1 MVAMSSPDELDDREL
16 PTSTFRRTSKML
28 SLPLGHAGRQAVGL
42 GRRLMGADATELD
55 VQLRT
60 AAAEQ
65 LFSVLGELKG
75 GAMKFGQ
82 ALSMFEAFLP
92 EEVAAPYRKHLAKL
106 QDSAPPL
113 PSSRV
118 QAVLRNELGP
128 HWRQRFESI
137 DLRPAA
143 AASIGQ
149 VHRGVLVGG
158 QPVAI
163 KVQYPGA
170 DVALRSDLR
179 QIERLASV
187 VAPLAG
193 GVDVVTLS
201 RELAERISE
210 EVDYTLEA
218 SNQARAAAAFAND
231 PEFVVPQVHHA
242 TSRVLISDW
251 LDGVRLGSIA
261 EGSTAERNRVG
272 LSYVRFLFSGPA
284 RAGLLHADPHP
295 GNYLVLTDGRLGVV
309 DFGLVARLPDGLPP
323 AMGRLIQL
331 AITNDAAA
339 MTAGLTDEGF
349 IAKDVDASELLG
361 YLEPFVEPARSAEF
375 HFDREWMRAQF
386 VHVRSGSTRDGVG
399 MKLTIPPVYALI
411 HRVWLGGIA
420 VLAQLDVTARFRDV
434 LAEFLPGWS
443 HSDRDG
449 R

>member
-1 MVAMSSPDELDDREL
+1 M
-16 PTSTFRRTSKML
+16 PTSSFARASRML
-28 SLPLGHAGRQAVGL
+28 SLPLGAAGRQAVGF
-42 GRRLMGADATELD
+42 GRRLLGADADQVDT
-55 VQLRT
+55 QLRA

-92 EEVAAPYRKHLAKL
+92 EEIAKPYREQLGKL

-118 QAVLRNELGP
+118 QAVLRSELGP
-128 HWRQRFESI
+128 RWRDRFASI

-149 VHRGVLVGG
+149 VHRGVLADGT
-158 QPVAI
+158 PVAVKI
-163 KVQYPGA
+163 QYPGA
-170 DVALRSDLR
+170 DRALRSDLR
-179 QIERLASV
+179 QIERLAGV

-218 SNQARAAAAFAND
+218 DNQSRAADAFAGD
-231 PEFVVPQVHHA
+231 PEFVVPRVHEA
-242 TSRVLISDW
+242 TNRVLISDW
-251 LDGVRLGSIA
+251 LDGRKLSA
-261 EGSTAERNRVG
+261 AASEPESERNRIG
-272 LSYVRFLFSGPA
+272 LSYARFLFAGPA

-295 GNYLVLTDGRLGVV
+295 GNYLVLPDGRLGVV
-309 DFGLVARLPDGLPP
+309 DFGLVARLPQGLPP
-323 AMGRLIQL
+323 AMGRLIRL
-331 AITNDAAA
+331 AMDDDAAA
-339 MTAGLTDEGF
+339 MARGLAEEGF
-349 IAKDVDASELLG
+349 IAREVDAHELLG
-361 YLEPFVEPARSAEF
+361 YLEPFVEPARSEQF

-386 VHVRSGSTRDGVG
+386 LHVRSSSTRDGVG
-399 MKLTIPPVYALI
+399 MKLTIPPLYALI

-420 VLAQLDVTARFRDV
+420 VLAQLDVTAGFRDV

-443 HSDRDG
+443 D
-449 R
+449 

>member
-1 MVAMSSPDELDDREL
+1 MASMEAPEEKPDDRGL
-16 PTSTFRRTSKML
+16 PTSSLARASRML
-28 SLPLGHAGRQAVGL
+28 SLPLGAAQRQAVGF
-42 GRRLMGADATELD
+42 GRRLMGADADQVDL
-55 VQLRT
+55 QMRT

-92 EEVAAPYRKHLAKL
+92 EEIAAPYRQHLAKL
-106 QDSAPPL
+106 QDGAPPL

-128 HWRQRFESI
+128 KWKDRFESI

-170 DVALRSDLR
+170 DQALRSDLR

-187 VAPLAG
+187 VTPLAG
-193 GVDVVTLS
+193 GVDVVTIT
-201 RELAERISE
+201 RELAARIAE

-218 SNQARAAAAFAND
+218 ENQAQAAAAFAGD
-231 PEFVVPQVHHA
+231 AEFAVPRVHEA

-251 LDGVRLGSIA
+251 LDGRKLTSAA
-261 EGSTAERNRVG
+261 ESPAEVRNRVG
-272 LSYVRFLFSGPA
+272 LSYVRFLFAGPA

-295 GNYLVLTDGRLGVV
+295 GNYLILSDGRLGVV
-309 DFGLVARLPDGLPP
+309 DFGLVAKLPDGLPP

-331 AITNDAAA
+331 AITNDVDAIS
-339 MTAGLTDEGF
+339 AGLAAEGF
-349 IAKDVDASELLG
+349 IAKDVDASELFG
-361 YLEPFVEPARSAEF
+361 YLEPFVEPARSDEF

-386 VHVRSGSTRDGVG
+386 LHVRSSSTRDGVG

-420 VLAQLDVTARFRDV
+420 VLAQLDVTASFRDV
-434 LAEFLPGWS
+434 LAEFLPGWN
-443 HSDRDG
+443 D
-449 R
+449 

>member
-1 MVAMSSPDELDDREL
+1 MGAMTDPATPEDDRGL
-16 PTSTFRRTSKML
+16 PTSSFARASRML
-28 SLPLGHAGRQAVGL
+28 QLPLGAAQRRAVGF
-42 GRRLMGADATELD
+42 GRRLLGADAGQVESD
-55 VQLRT
+55 LRS

-65 LFSVLGELKG
+65 MFAVLGELKG

-92 EEVAAPYRKHLAKL
+92 EEIAAPYRQHLSKL

-118 QAVLRNELGP
+118 QAVLRSELGP
-128 HWRQRFESI
+128 RWRERFESI

-170 DVALRSDLR
+170 DRALRSDLR
-179 QIERLASV
+179 QIERLAGV

-193 GVDVVTLS
+193 GVDVVTIT

-218 SNQARAAAAFAND
+218 QHQAQAAAAFEGDA
-231 PEFVVPQVHHA
+231 EFVVPRVHEA
-242 TSRVLISDW
+242 TARVLISDW
-251 LDGVRLGSIA
+251 LDGRKLTSVVDSPA
-261 EGSTAERNRVG
+261 EVRNRVG
-272 LSYVRFLFSGPA
+272 LSYVRFLFAGPA

-295 GNYLVLTDGRLGVV
+295 GNYLVLPDGRLGVV
-309 DFGLVARLPDGLPP
+309 DFGLVARLPHGLPP
-323 AMGRLIQL
+323 AMGHLIRL

-339 MTAGLTDEGF
+339 MTAGLAAEGF
-349 IAKDVDASELLG
+349 IAKNVDAGELFG
-361 YLEPFVEPARSAEF
+361 YLEPFVEPARVPEF
-375 HFDREWMRAQF
+375 HFDREWMREQF
-386 VHVRSGSTRDGVG
+386 LHVTSSSTRDGVG
-399 MKLTIPPVYALI
+399 MKLTIPPLYALI

-420 VLAQLDVTARFRDV
+420 VLAQLDVTAAFRDV
-434 LAEFLPGWS
+434 LAEFLPGWN
-443 HSDRDG
+443 DPQPG
-449 R
+449 

>member
-1 MVAMSSPDELDDREL
+1 MGGMTEPDQPDENRGL
-16 PTSTFRRTSKML
+16 PTSSFARASRML
-28 SLPLGHAGRQAVGL
+28 SLPLGAAQRQAVGV
-42 GRRLMGADATELD
+42 GRRLFGADADQVEAD
-55 VQLRT
+55 LRT

-65 LFSVLGELKG
+65 LFAVLGELKG

-92 EEVAAPYRKHLAKL
+92 EDIAAPYRQHLAKL

-128 HWRQRFESI
+128 RWRDRFESI

-170 DVALRSDLR
+170 DQALRSDLR
-179 QIERLASV
+179 QIERLAGV

-193 GVDVVTLS
+193 GVDVVTVT
-201 RELAERISE
+201 RELAARISE

-218 SNQARAAAAFAND
+218 QHQAQAAAAFEGD
-231 PEFVVPQVHHA
+231 PEFVVPRVHEA
-242 TSRVLISDW
+242 TTRVLISDW
-251 LDGVRLGSIA
+251 LDGRKLTSAA
-261 EGSTAERNRVG
+261 ESTTEVRNRVG
-272 LSYVRFLFSGPA
+272 LLYVRFLFAGPA

-295 GNYLVLTDGRLGVV
+295 GNYLVLPDGRLGIV
-309 DFGLVARLPDGLPP
+309 DFGLVARLPDGLPR
-323 AMGRLIQL
+323 AMARLIQL
-331 AITNDAAA
+331 AIVNDVAG
-339 MTAGLTDEGF
+339 MTAGLSDEGF
-349 IAKDVDASELLG
+349 IAKDVDASELFG
-361 YLEPFVEPARSAEF
+361 YLEPFVEPARAEEF
-375 HFDREWMRAQF
+375 HFDREWMREQF
-386 VHVRSGSTRDGVG
+386 LHVRSSSNRGGVG
-399 MKLTIPPVYALI
+399 MKMTIPPVYALI

-434 LAEFLPGWS
+434 LAEFLPGWEQ
-443 HSDRDG
+443 
-449 R
+449 

>member
-1 MVAMSSPDELDDREL
+1 MAGMGSTQEQPDDREL
-16 PTSTFRRTSKML
+16 PTSSLARASRML
-28 SLPLGHAGRQAVGL
+28 SLPLGAAGRQAVGF
-42 GRRLMGADATELD
+42 GRRLMGADSDEVDL
-55 VQLRT
+55 QLRT

-92 EEVAAPYRKHLAKL
+92 EEIAAPYRQHLAKL
-106 QDSAPPL
+106 QDAAPPL

-128 HWRQRFESI
+128 GWKDRFESI

-149 VHRGVLVGG
+149 VHRGVLRGG
-158 QPVAI
+158 RPVAI

-170 DVALRSDLR
+170 DQALRSDLR
-179 QIERLASV
+179 QIERLAGV

-193 GVDVVTLS
+193 GVDVVTIT
-201 RELAERISE
+201 RELAARIAE
-210 EVDYTLEA
+210 EVDYTLEGE
-218 SNQARAAAAFAND
+218 NQAQAAAAFAGD
-231 PEFVVPQVHHA
+231 TEFAVPRVHDA
-242 TSRVLISDW
+242 TSRVLITDW
-251 LDGVRLGSIA
+251 LDGRKLTSAA
-261 EGSTAERNRVG
+261 ESPAEVRNRVG
-272 LSYVRFLFSGPA
+272 LSYVRFLFAGPA

-295 GNYLVLTDGRLGVV
+295 GNYLILNDGRLGVV

-323 AMGRLIQL
+323 AMGRLIRL
-331 AITNDAAA
+331 AIANDMDA
-339 MTAGLTDEGF
+339 MTAGLAAEGF
-349 IAKDVDASELLG
+349 IAKDVDAGELFG
-361 YLEPFVEPARSAEF
+361 YLEPFVEPARSDEF

-386 VHVRSGSTRDGVG
+386 VHVRSSSTRDGVG
-399 MKLTIPPVYALI
+399 MKLTIPPLYALI

-434 LAEFLPGWS
+434 LAEFLPGWN
-443 HSDRDG
+443 D
-449 R
+449 

>member
-1 MVAMSSPDELDDREL
+1 MTGTDDPERQSGGL
-16 PTSTFRRTSKML
+16 PTSSFARASRML
-28 SLPLGHAGRQAVGL
+28 QLPLGAAQRQAVGL
-42 GRRLMGADATELD
+42 SRRLLGADADQVEREL
-55 VQLRT
+55 RG

-92 EEVAAPYRKHLAKL
+92 EEVAAPYRHQLAKL

-118 QAVLRNELGP
+118 QTVLRNELGP
-128 HWRQRFESI
+128 GWRDRFESI

-149 VHRGVLVGG
+149 VHRAVLTGG
-158 QPVAI
+158 RPVAI

-170 DVALRSDLR
+170 DQALRSDLR
-179 QIERLASV
+179 QIERLAGV

-193 GVDVVTLS
+193 GVDVVTIS
-201 RELAERISE
+201 RELAARISE

-218 SNQARAAAAFAND
+218 QHQSQAAAAFAGD
-231 PEFVVPQVHHA
+231 PEFTVPQVHHA

-251 LDGVRLGSIA
+251 LDGRKL
-261 EGSTAERNRVG
+261 STAADSPRAVRNRVG
-272 LSYVRFLFSGPA
+272 LSYARFLFAGPA

-295 GNYLVLTDGRLGVV
+295 GNYLVLPDGRLGVV

-331 AITNDAAA
+331 AIADDASA
-339 MTAGLTDEGF
+339 MTAGLAAEGF
-349 IAKDVDASELLG
+349 IAKDIDAGELLG
-361 YLEPFVEPARSAEF
+361 YLAPFVEPARSEEF
-375 HFDREWMRAQF
+375 HFDRAWMREQF
-386 VHVRSGSTRDGVG
+386 LHVRNSSTRDGVS

-434 LAEFLPGWS
+434 LAEFLPGW
-443 HSDRDG
+443 HD
-449 R
+449 

>member
-1 MVAMSSPDELDDREL
+1 MGGMTEPDQPDENRGL
-16 PTSTFRRTSKML
+16 PTSSFARASRML
-28 SLPLGHAGRQAVGL
+28 SLPLGAAQRQAVGF
-42 GRRLMGADATELD
+42 GRRLFGADADQVEAD
-55 VQLRT
+55 LRT

-65 LFSVLGELKG
+65 LFAVLGELKG

-92 EEVAAPYRKHLAKL
+92 EDIAAPYRQHLAKL

-128 HWRQRFESI
+128 RWRDRFESI

-170 DVALRSDLR
+170 DQALRSDLR
-179 QIERLASV
+179 QIERLAGV

-193 GVDVVTLS
+193 GVDVVTVT
-201 RELAERISE
+201 RELAARISE

-218 SNQARAAAAFAND
+218 QHQAQAAAAFEGD
-231 PEFVVPQVHHA
+231 PEFVVPRVHEA
-242 TSRVLISDW
+242 TTRVLISDW
-251 LDGVRLGSIA
+251 LDGRKLTSAA
-261 EGSTAERNRVG
+261 ESTTEVRNRVG
-272 LSYVRFLFSGPA
+272 LLYVRFLFAGPA

-295 GNYLVLTDGRLGVV
+295 GNYLVLPDGRLGIV
-309 DFGLVARLPDGLPP
+309 DFGLVARLPDGLPR
-323 AMGRLIQL
+323 AMARLIQL
-331 AITNDAAA
+331 AIVNDVAG
-339 MTAGLTDEGF
+339 MTAGLSDEGF
-349 IAKDVDASELLG
+349 IAKDVDASELFG
-361 YLEPFVEPARSAEF
+361 YLEPFVEPARAEEF
-375 HFDREWMRAQF
+375 HFDREWMREQF
-386 VHVRSGSTRDGVG
+386 LHVRSSSNRGGVG
-399 MKLTIPPVYALI
+399 MKMTIPPVYALI

-434 LAEFLPGWS
+434 LAEFLPGWEQ
-443 HSDRDG
+443 
-449 R
+449 